1 MHLDPTPPFGHCRRV
16 LCCAWLRASFS
27 LVETVVDVTSFEV
40 R

>member
-27 LVETVVDVTSFEV
+27 LVVVDVTSCEV